1 MYDSARA
8 KPNRAN
14 EAVGLQ
20 ITAREF
26 DRVIVADV
34 DGKLT
39 IGESRTQLRDLIHML
54 SGTGHKKFLLNL
66 AGVDYVDSDGM
77 GELVR
82 CFTTVRQR
90 GGEMKLVKV
99 NKRVADL
106 LQMTRLNTLFG
117 IYGHR
122 AVALG
127 ALPGR
132 TERVQ

>member
-8 KPNRAN
+8 KPNLAN
-14 EAVGLQ
+14 ETVGLQ
-20 ITAREF
+20 ITTREF
-26 DRVIVADV
+26 DRVIVVDV
-34 DGKLT
+34 VGKLT

-106 LQMTRLNTLFG
+106 LQMTRLNTLFE
-117 IYGHR
+117 IYGGKHSV
-122 AVALG
+122 VAG
-127 ALPGR
+127 EKIR
-132 TERVQ
+132 FE